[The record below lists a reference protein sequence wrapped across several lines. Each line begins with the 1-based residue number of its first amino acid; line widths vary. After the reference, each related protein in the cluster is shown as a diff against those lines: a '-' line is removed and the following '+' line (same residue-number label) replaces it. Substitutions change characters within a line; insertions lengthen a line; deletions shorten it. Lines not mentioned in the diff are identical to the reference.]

1 MKKAVSFLMAVVM
14 VLSLCSCKLIPT
26 PSSSVETVEEYEE
39 FEYYEGK
46 KKDKNKNKNSK
57 PDSTS
62 SQEDT
67 DEGGQDNGSSDDT
80 SADSSSSSGKN
91 STVNSSSNSSSGGNS
106 NNSSFNIEDEPP
118 LDLNGKTVTLA
129 ITEEAPYNI
138 RSFQVMVNAFE
149 QKYKCNV
156 KTYNL
161 KFSGLNAQ
169 VKQRK
174 STGDPYDIIY
184 VHGSNFPEGAQIGI
198 YADLT
203 QYLYREDTSNFDMDK
218 TNTFKWGIRTYGIC
232 TTYSAYPYIF
242 YYNKA
247 LFDKSGL
254 EDPRTLYNQGQ
265 WTWDKIF
272 SMGKTATNSASN
284 IYFLSSNINHTN
296 FYGVSS
302 VTIDNGKVH
311 LNLHDEKTILSLKLI
326 QKIYCET
333 GIGKQIQSGDSRSEF
348 IAGQN
353 YMFVDDSS
361 KYPEI
366 WSLVKNS
373 ASFDNNISNLKIVP
387 IPLPAENYH
396 QAYPTGWHNAI
407 CSGAGEGS
415 DPRIAIAWAQFVATY
430 KVIARGQNEMPAAD
444 QELMDSIMRGTT
456 VPNRQ
461 GVFKTGSTTTLTLYD
476 RMAKEIRQGGN
487 IDTIVDSYYG
497 AYCNAIRDTLGSNE
511 FIKN

>member
-46 KKDKNKNKNSK
+46 NKDKNKTSK
-57 PDSTS
+57 PKGS
-62 SQEDT
+62 SSKEDT
-67 DEGGQDNGSSDDT
+67 DKGGSST
-80 SADSSSSSGKN
+80 GKSN
-91 STVNSSSNSSSGGNS
+91 NNSSTGSGGGKDNTVTGSTSSGGNS
-106 NNSSFNIEDEPP
+106 DNSDYKFEDEPP
-118 LDLNGKTVTLA
+118 LDLNGKTITLA
-129 ITEEAPYNI
+129 VSDEVPYRTMSFATMINDFEAKYNCTVKDYQL
-138 RSFQVMVNAFE
+138 SFGSFNQGIKN
-149 QKYKCNV
+149 
-156 KTYNL
+156 
-161 KFSGLNAQ
+161 
-169 VKQRK
+169 RK
-174 STGDPYDIIY
+174 SKGDPYDIIY
-184 VHGSNFPEGAQIGI
+184 VHGSNFPEGPQLGL

-203 QYLYREDTSNFDMDK
+203 EYLYREDTSNFDMDK
-218 TNTFKWGIRTYGIC
+218 TNSFKWGIRTYGIC
-232 TTYSAYPYIF
+232 NTYSAYPYIF

-247 LFDKSGL
+247 LFDKAGL
-254 EDPRTLYNQGQ
+254 EDPRALYNSGK

-302 VTIDNGKVH
+302 ITVDNGKVH
-311 LNLHDEKTILSLKLI
+311 LNLHDEKTTLSLKLI

-333 GIGKQIQSGDSRSEF
+333 GIGKQFQTGDSLSEF

-361 KYPEI
+361 KYPDI
-366 WSLVKNS
+366 FGKVKNAAAFS
-373 ASFDNNISNLKIVP
+373 NNTSNLNIVP

-407 CSGAGEGS
+407 CAGEGEGS
-415 DPRIAIAWAQFVATY
+415 DPRIAITWAQFVATY
-430 KVIARGQNEMPAAD
+430 KPTTRGQNELPAAD

-456 VPNRQ
+456 IPNRQ
-461 GVFKTGSTTTLTLYD
+461 GVFKIGNTDTLKLYD
-476 RMAKEIRQGGN
+476 QMAVEIRQGGN
-487 IDTIVDSYYG
+487 IDTVVNNYYG
-497 AYCNAIRDTLGSNE
+497 SFCNAIRNTLGSND
-511 FIKN
+511 FYKN